1 MINGEI
7 PLPPA
12 PFFFLKKKK
21 ALETLTKDYW
31 KPNIHIW
38 PSKALL
44 GVEGK

>member
-12 PFFFLKKKK
+12 SFFKKKKK

-31 KPNIHIW
+31 KPNIHIR